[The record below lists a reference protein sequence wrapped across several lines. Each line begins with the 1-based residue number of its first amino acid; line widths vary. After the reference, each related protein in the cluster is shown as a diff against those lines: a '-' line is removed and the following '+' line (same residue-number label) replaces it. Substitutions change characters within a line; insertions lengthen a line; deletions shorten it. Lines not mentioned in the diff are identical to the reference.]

1 MKKIYRIA
9 ISSLLLIVGIAL
21 IVYGQNLLPSM
32 SMGPLAMTPQGK
44 VGIAIETDIKSRPP
58 FLATVA
64 PGATY
69 QWKVTFKNT
78 GNVNWDKAVYHLR
91 IVKDGGTTVWR
102 SCTSCPSECSYC
114 GWTATNCAPGYDH
127 FYADK
132 CDSKCDTTECRIDL
146 SSWDMQIKKEGY
158 DWYDISPY
166 QENRVA
172 NFGWGTVSPGSTET
186 WYFKLK
192 APQSG
197 YYHVIVGTTVWIG
210 STRYEF
216 SKVDTISVGT
226 VNGDLTLTFI
236 GALSLISAVA
246 ALIYKRW

>member
-44 VGIAIETDIKSRPP
+44 FGIAIETDIKSRPP

-69 QWKVTFKNT
+69 QWKVTLKNT
-78 GNVNWDKAVYHLR
+78 GNINWDKGAYHLR
-91 IVKDGGTTVWR
+91 IVKDGGTTITR
-102 SCTSCPSECSYC
+102 TCSGCPSGCSTC
-114 GWTATNCAPGYDH
+114 GDILTGCAPGYDK
-127 FYADK
+127 FLVDK
-132 CDSKCDTTECRIDL
+132 CDSKCDSTDCRIEL
-146 SSWDMQIKKEGY
+146 TTWDMKFKTETT
-158 DWYDISPY
+158 DWIDISSY
-166 QENRVA
+166 EKNRVL
-172 NFGWGTVSPGSTET
+172 NFNLGGVPAGSSQT
-186 WYFKLK
+186 WYFKIR
-192 APQSG
+192 APESG
-197 YYHVIVGTTVWIG
+197 YYYVIVTADAWVG

-216 SKVDTISVGT
+216 SKQDTISVGT
-226 VNGDLTLTFI
+226 VNGDLTLTFL

-246 ALIYKRW
+246 TLVYKRW